1 MKNNYFLFS
10 ALALA
15 LASCSH
21 TDEPG
26 QLTEHSPASFTAQIG
41 QTVSRA
47 AGTDW
52 FAGDAIGISGISGA
66 KTYRNVKFVTA
77 SGDGNF
83 TSEGDN
89 IYYQTTDPVTFTAY
103 YPYAT
108 NLADDGIISA
118 STADQT
124 QQPAFDFLWTQASG
138 NYAAPAVNFIFTH
151 RMSKINIAFTNGND
165 VDLSDL
171 TFSID
176 GLVLDGT
183 FDTATGEAKAAEDGS
198 AASLTAALS
207 TDSKASLIVFPQSAD
222 KLTVTATTE
231 GQQYSC
237 ALSPGVLAA
246 GNAYTFNIAV
256 KKNGMTVTGSTI
268 TDWTAG
274 GEFNGDATMPVP
286 KIGDFFYSDGTYSTA
301 LDASKT
307 CIGIVFHIGHH
318 ENDGSDYS
326 STGIGR
332 TQCHGYVVALT
343 DVHNDNNDR
352 LCWENGPNNEHN
364 QVVGSSTDNVDW
376 NGYSNNLK
384 FHEFVNKETNKA
396 TGWEMK
402 HFPAVLACE
411 TYGNRTLD
419 QNGNPANGKYDWQ
432 KPLAAPQNTSGW
444 FLPSCGQMK
453 CLYQNRSVLSVC
465 MDVVKN
471 SVPADC
477 SYKGYIKWFSTSWY
491 YWSSTEYPDLSS
503 YVYMYGYNDL
513 AYYNRKDDTLDVRA
527 VLAF

>member
-1 MKNNYFLFS
+1 MKNNYFLFP

-15 LASCSH
+15 LASCSQ

-52 FAGDAIGISGISGA
+52 FAGDAIGISGISGS

-83 TSEGDN
+83 TSEVDN

-124 QQPAFDFLWTQASG
+124 QQPAFDFLWSQATG
-138 NYAAPAVNFIFTH
+138 NYSAPAVNFIFTH

-183 FDTATGEAKAAEDGS
+183 FDTATGEAKAAEYGS

-237 ALSPGVLAA
+237 ALSPGAFA
-246 GNAYTFNIAV
+246 SGNAYTFNIVV
-256 KKNGMTVTGSTI
+256 KKTGMTVTGSTI

-274 GEFNGDATMPVP
+274 GEFNGEATMPPAKV
-286 KIGDFFYSDGTYSTA
+286 GDYFYSDGTYSTA

-332 TQCHGYVVALT
+332 TQCHGYVVALQDAAIDRCMWGVYGTEIGCIPT
-343 DVHNDNNDR
+343 DANGDKQDNR
-352 LCWENGPNNEHN
+352 NNP
-364 QVVGSSTDNVDW
+364 DIDW
-376 NGYSNNLK
+376 NGYAWTQKIIAAAGGKDKLN
-384 FHEFVNKETNKA
+384 A
-396 TGWEMK
+396 TEQAGY
-402 HFPAVLACE
+402 PATWYAVVSYEAGC
-411 TYGNRTLD
+411 N
-419 QNGNPANGKYDWQ
+419 
-432 KPLAAPQNTSGW
+432 APSKSSGW
-444 FLPSCGQMK
+444 FLPSIGQFWK
-453 CLYQNRSVLSVC
+453 IYQDRSSLLGSVSGAGLKSNWYVSSSEYYDSPAEDALYVNVYSGNVNLGSKDNRMNC
-465 MDVVKN
+465 
-471 SVPADC
+471 
-477 SYKGYIKWFSTSWY
+477 
-491 YWSSTEYPDLSS
+491 E
-503 YVYMYGYNDL
+503 
-513 AYYNRKDDTLDVRA
+513 VRP